1 MEIVKKIFLSHYLIF
16 SRDAK
21 PELEGLNMD
30 TFKQLTSLVTSG
42 MK

>member
-1 MEIVKKIFLSHYLIF
+1 MKIVKIILIPIF
-16 SRDAK
+16 RDAK
-21 PELEGLNMD
+21 PGLEGLNMD

>member
-1 MEIVKKIFLSHYLIF
+1 MEIVKNILTLFF
-16 SRDAK
+16 RDAK